1 MIRAWSL
8 ARLGAV
14 VGLNQVGIQA
24 LGFVSALLIVRFLP
38 TEEYALYTL
47 TLAFLM
53 TAVGLADGGVS
64 NGVMAEGGKVWTQ
77 RKALADVVT
86 TGMAVRRIFAP
97 WALLVCIPAM
107 LWMLRRHGA
116 DWGTCLALTAT
127 VVVAFLA
134 TLSTSVYE
142 VPLKL
147 RQELGPLQRLNL
159 AAAALRAA
167 LIGAALTLLAW
178 AAAALAV
185 NAAVQVAIAWRLRAL
200 AAPAGQPAGVVDPKV
215 RASILR
221 VVARTLPGV
230 IYFAIS
236 GQLTIWL
243 LSLFGT
249 TEAVAQVGALGRL
262 AAVLTVFSALV
273 SMIVAPRFARLAENR
288 ALLLRRY
295 FFVLTGLLLVSSL
308 ICGLVWQ
315 FPDAALSML
324 GANYQGLQLEV
335 LLAAAAACLGLVGN
349 SLSGMVASRGL
360 VLNPVIGIPIGIAAN
375 LVAVLLSDV
384 TTAVGVLSMGVGL
397 AAFSAVFQAVIC
409 SWLLWQN
416 RPSTATSRLQ
426 E

>member
-1 MIRAWSL
+1 LSAVIRAWSL

-185 NAAVQVAIAWRLRAL
+185 NAAVQVAIAWRVRAL

-262 AAVLTVFSALV
+262 AAVLTVVTGMMSL
-273 SMIVAPRFARLAENR
+273 IVAPRFARLPNDRAVLFNR
-288 ALLLRRY
+288 YWAVLAALVLVSAAVCGAVWCFPVATLAVLGPKYADLHTEALLMATTSC
-295 FFVLTGLLLVSSL
+295 LTMIAGTLSSL
-308 ICGLVWQ
+308 
-315 FPDAALSML
+315 A
-324 GANYQGLQLEV
+324 
-335 LLAAAAACLGLVGN
+335 
-349 SLSGMVASRGL
+349 ASRGL
-360 VLNPVIGIPIGIAAN
+360 LLRPVVALPIGIGAN
-375 LVAVLLSDV
+375 VLAVAVADV
-384 TTAVGVLSMGVGL
+384 TTALGVLTMGVGL
-397 AAFSAVFQAVIC
+397 AAFSVLFAVAAGA
-409 SWLLWQN
+409 WLLAKN
-416 RPSTATSRLQ
+416 AR
-426 E
+426 